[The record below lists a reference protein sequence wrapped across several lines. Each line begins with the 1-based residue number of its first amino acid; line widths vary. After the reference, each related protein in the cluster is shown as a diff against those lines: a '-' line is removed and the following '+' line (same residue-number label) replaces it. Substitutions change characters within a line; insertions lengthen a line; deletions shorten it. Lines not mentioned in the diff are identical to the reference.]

1 MTSSLIS
8 IIQLLFGVATFV
20 FALRFL
26 LHFSRAD
33 YYNPITQGVVKA
45 TNPLVLPLQK
55 LLPAQGRID
64 LASLL
69 LGVAMKALALVVIM
83 VLAGELANLPILNML
98 IVALGG
104 MAKTLLDIY
113 FFALII
119 MIILSWVAPQANHP
133 GAALVY
139 QLTEPIMQPVRR
151 LIPSLGGLD
160 LSPIVVFLAINLLS
174 SLISGAV
181 ISSAGLLLARLGG
194 L

>member
-8 IIQLLFGVATFV
+8 IIQLVFGLATFI

-26 LHFSRAD
+26 LHFSQAD
-33 YYNPITQGVVKA
+33 YYNPITQGILKA

-55 LLPAQGRID
+55 ILPPQGRLD

-69 LGVAMKALALVVIM
+69 IGIAIKALALVVIFALGGQ
-83 VLAGELANLPILNML
+83 LASLPTIAAV

-139 QLTEPIMQPVRR
+139 QLTEPLMQPLRR
-151 LIPSLGGLD
+151 VIPSLGGLD
-160 LSPIVVFLAINLLS
+160 LSPILLFLAISLLN
-174 SLISGAV
+174 SLITNLVG
-181 ISSAGLLLARLGG
+181 SSVGYGLARLGG